1 MCMIINLQAG
11 LRFMVSS
18 FYLSLV
24 TAEVNLDLSREVSRR
39 WLRTSVAKSE
49 ELRSSCTSRT
59 MRIYFTH
66 LIISREANCSRTA
79 KCADTWEEVSSK
91 HRLEINFSRWW
102 IAHTYRHTHARAHIY
117 ILHHVRAA
125 HNYEKGQLQHTCL
138 DKKLYVYS
146 IIVEKVSNYFRFAYT
161 QRRLIHL
168 IM

>member
-1 MCMIINLQAG
+1 
-11 LRFMVSS
+11 MVSS
-18 FYLSLV
+18 FYLPPV
-24 TAEVNLDLSREVSRR
+24 TAEVNLDLSREVSTR

-102 IAHTYRHTHARAHIY
+102 IARTYTHAYTRALCIAFALR
-117 ILHHVRAA
+117 IITKRGSCNALVP
-125 HNYEKGQLQHTCL
+125 T
-138 DKKLYVYS
+138 KKLYVYS
-146 IIVEKVSNYFRFAYT
+146 IIVEKVSNYFRLAF
-161 QRRLIHL
+161 RSGV
-168 IM
+168 

>member
-1 MCMIINLQAG
+1 MIINLQSG

-18 FYLSLV
+18 FYLPLV
-24 TAEVNLDLSREVSRR
+24 TAEVNLDLSREASRR

-79 KCADTWEEVSSK
+79 KCAETWEEVSSK

-102 IAHTYRHTHARAHIY
+102 IAHAHTRIHTHTRVHIH
-117 ILHHVRAA
+117 ISHHVRAA
-125 HNYEKGQLQHTCL
+125 HNYE
-138 DKKLYVYS
+138 
-146 IIVEKVSNYFRFAYT
+146 
-161 QRRLIHL
+161 
-168 IM
+168 